1 MIMIIFILMQI
12 TLTISS
18 GLPPLLTGESFLCLL
33 ATDSGVTISVPY
45 SKVNQTTFKS
55 NITGA
60 ISQLNV
66 AKLGMWGHRAV
77 CK

>member
-1 MIMIIFILMQI
+1 M
-12 TLTISS
+12 TLAISS

-33 ATDSGVTISVPY
+33 ATDSGLTISVPY
-45 SKVNQTTFKS
+45 SKVNQTTFTS

-66 AKLGMWGHRAV
+66 SMLGMWTLGCVHMMV
-77 CK
+77 M